1 MSYCTF
7 PTLKILLKN
16 YLGYDGANVENNL
29 PNELEDVIEAAE
41 IARRASTSLIAKPD
55 DDDHSVE
62 MVIEKTRREE
72 LFIHGGYYLSRDI
85 FQTLRSGELE
95 SMFLDIWCLR
105 LNQLDLNRGIDKP
118 KRMFFSTQ
126 TFLQLD
132 SPSDW
137 AKQPDSGKQLDF
149 EQCLDTEIQ
158 NVANL
163 DISDAQLIF
172 FTIFRHG
179 YFFLMCF
186 NFNTSIIEIIDNRP
200 LPKGLKMQQKYGDSS
215 KVLKNAFAMYLH
227 KKEHTNLE
235 EKVKKLTVEL
245 IKMNWRSA
253 DNKTD
258 CGLYYMRHMETYMG
272 NPQWK
277 CGFAPKKPN
286 VAWTAF
292 DVQVFGNQV

>member
-1 MSYCTF
+1 MKNVGPKDKLILDYVFFNPTEEHPLTYETHSSHTLLSQFFCLTILNIYTYTF
-7 PTLKILLKN
+7 
-16 YLGYDGANVENNL
+16 V
-29 PNELEDVIEAAE
+29 
-41 IARRASTSLIAKPD
+41 
-55 DDDHSVE
+55 
-62 MVIEKTRREE
+62 REE

-137 AKQPDSGKQLDF
+137 AKHPDSGKQLDF

-163 DISDAQLIF
+163 DISDAQL
-172 FTIFRHG
+172 
-179 YFFLMCF
+179 
-186 NFNTSIIEIIDNRP
+186 
-200 LPKGLKMQQKYGDSS
+200 
-215 KVLKNAFAMYLH
+215 KNAFAMYLH
-227 KKEHTNLE
+227 KKGHTNLE

-258 CGLYYMRHMETYMG
+258 CELYYMRHMETYMG

>member
-1 MSYCTF
+1 MNKQIHMSYCTF

-16 YLGYDGANVENNL
+16 YLGYDGANVENNI

-41 IARRASTSLIAKPD
+41 IARRAST
-55 DDDHSVE
+55 
-62 MVIEKTRREE
+62 REE

-149 EQCLDTEIQ
+149 E
-158 NVANL
+158 
-163 DISDAQLIF
+163 
-172 FTIFRHG
+172 
-179 YFFLMCF
+179 
-186 NFNTSIIEIIDNRP
+186 
-200 LPKGLKMQQKYGDSS
+200 
-215 KVLKNAFAMYLH
+215 
-227 KKEHTNLE
+227 
-235 EKVKKLTVEL
+235 
-245 IKMNWRSA
+245 
-253 DNKTD
+253 
-258 CGLYYMRHMETYMG
+258 
-272 NPQWK
+272 
-277 CGFAPKKPN
+277 
-286 VAWTAF
+286 
-292 DVQVFGNQV
+292 